1 MEKFTVVSKFAK
13 NISFRNIEENTM
25 DNKFDLDLALIP
37 KELKLLLAINR
48 SWNADEQLNKEDFNR
63 Y

>member
-1 MEKFTVVSKFAK
+1 
-13 NISFRNIEENTM
+13 M

-37 KELKLLLAINR
+37 KELKILLQLIVTE
-48 SWNADEQLNKEDFNR
+48 ADEQLNKEDFSQLDWNSI